1 MNEVMEFLITDFPV
15 ILQDQESILQRRV
28 FLQRGKLLQV
38 LCRIHHR
45 ETPNSEEGQGQSKLG
60 SISVKGSPIAG
71 LNGSEGV
78 KFHRLVPLDTG
89 DTQLPISQAD
99 GSNQQTGSVYGSIRK
114 GKAHLVHRLLEI
126 DLFDDGEQPGKLMD
140 IIPIVEKD
148 FFPALRIL
156 RPQIA
161 EVEFDAFPA

>member
-1 MNEVMEFLITDFPV
+1 MNEVMEFLITDFSV
-15 ILQDQESILQRRV
+15 VLQDQESILQRRV
-28 FLQRGKLLQV
+28 FLQRGKIIQV

-45 ETPNSEEGQGQSKLG
+45 ETPNSEEGQGQSKIG

-78 KFHRLVPLDTG
+78 KFHRLVPLDTR
-89 DTQLPISQAD
+89 DTQFPISQVD
-99 GSNQQTGSVYGSIRK
+99 GPNQQTGSLYGSIGK
-114 GKAHLVHRLLEI
+114 GKAHLVHCLLEI
-126 DLFDDGEQPGKLMD
+126 DLFDDREQSGKLMD
-140 IIPIVEKD
+140 VIPIVKKD

-161 EVEFDAFPA
+161 EIEFDAFLA